1 MSVYFFILDAARFH
15 QEIVPALAASWR
27 QRSFAPCRALCTDL
41 LPHIESFAARYG
53 AGEGVSLLG
62 EVGRGLHFRGDL
74 WRHVGGE
81 VLLYS
86 AVEMPEVQTVPD
98 TLCCLLA
105 PEHYRQDAESRERF
119 APIQQAHF
127 GSRDL
132 YFGGG
137 FYRPEHA
144 GYNDTDDVARLAR
157 YLAGIDPWGWTTA
170 DLDLLLDLSTA
181 EDQAEELAFAREC
194 LAELREL
201 YQRVLAQG
209 RLIVCEVV
217 DAGRHL

>member
-1 MSVYFFILDAARFH
+1 MSVYFFILDATRFH

-27 QRSFAPCRALCTDL
+27 QRSFAPCRALCTAL
-41 LPHIESFAARYG
+41 LPHVESFAARYG

-62 EVGRGLHFRGDL
+62 EVGRGLRFRGDL
-74 WRHVGGE
+74 WRHVIGE

-105 PEHYRQDAESRERF
+105 PERYRQGDVPRERF
-119 APIQQAHF
+119 ATIEQAHF

-132 YFGGG
+132 FFGGG
-137 FYRPEHA
+137 YYRPEHA
-144 GYNDTDDVARLAR
+144 GYNDANDVVRLAR
-157 YLAGIDPWGWTTA
+157 YLAGVDPNAWTVA
-170 DLDLLLDLSTA
+170 DLDSLRDVSTA
-181 EDQAEELAFAREC
+181 EDRAEELAFAHEC
-194 LAELREL
+194 FAALQEL

-217 DAGRHL
+217 DAGRQL